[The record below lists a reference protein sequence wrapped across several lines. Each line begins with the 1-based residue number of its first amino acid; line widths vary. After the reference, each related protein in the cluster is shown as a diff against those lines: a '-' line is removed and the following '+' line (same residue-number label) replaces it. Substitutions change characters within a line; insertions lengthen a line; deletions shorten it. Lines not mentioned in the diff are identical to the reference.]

1 MVAGPLAP
9 VRADTMS
16 PVRPRP
22 RPLMPSDRLPYA
34 DLAFP
39 AAPPDRPYVFIN
51 MVATIDGKILTG
63 ERDEPVMDLGSKA
76 DHAVMRRL
84 ESAANAV
91 MLGAGSLRATPG
103 LWYPEALIRV
113 VVSESGNVP
122 RDGRFFSDAP
132 DRAYI
137 ATNNTEVGAQ
147 TLPLPLRET
156 LRVLRQEL
164 RVERLLCEGGS
175 ELNAHLI
182 AEGVA
187 DELFLTLAPK
197 VKLGRDV
204 PTYADGEPLP
214 RSQVQNFELIELTRL
229 DDEVFL
235 RYRRA
240 R

>member
-1 MVAGPLAP
+1 
-9 VRADTMS
+9 
-16 PVRPRP
+16 
-22 RPLMPSDRLPYA
+22 MPTDRLPYA

-39 AAPPDRPYVFIN
+39 AAPPERPYVFIN

-76 DHAVMRRL
+76 DHAAMRRL
-84 ESAANAV
+84 ESAADAV

-103 LWYPEALIRV
+103 LWYPAALIRV
-113 VVSESGNVP
+113 VVSETGKVP
-122 RDGRFFSDAP
+122 LDGRFFTDAP
-132 DRAYI
+132 DRAYV
-137 ATNNTEVGAQ
+137 ATNNPVVGVQ
-147 TLPLPLRET
+147 TLPLPPREA
-156 LRVLRQEL
+156 LRVLRQVL
-164 RVERLLCEGGS
+164 GVERLLCEGGS

-182 AEGVA
+182 AQELV

-204 PTYADGEPLP
+204 PTYADGAPLP
-214 RSQVQNFELIELTRL
+214 RNQVQNFELIELTRL

>member
-1 MVAGPLAP
+1 
-9 VRADTMS
+9 
-16 PVRPRP
+16 
-22 RPLMPSDRLPYA
+22 MPSDRLPYA

-39 AAPPDRPYVFIN
+39 TAPPDRPYVFIN
-51 MVATIDGKILTG
+51 MVTTIDGKILTG

-76 DHAVMRRL
+76 DHAAMRRL
-84 ESAANAV
+84 ESAADAV
-91 MLGAGSLRATPG
+91 ILGAGSLRATPG
-103 LWYPEALIRV
+103 LWYPATLLRV

-122 RDGRFFSDAP
+122 LEGRFFSDAP
-132 DRAYI
+132 SLAYI
-137 ATNNTEVGAQ
+137 ATNARSVGVQ

-156 LRVLRQEL
+156 LRVLRHDL
-164 RVERLLCEGGS
+164 GVERLLCEGGS
-175 ELNAHLI
+175 ELNAHLL
-182 AEGVA
+182 ADELV

-214 RSQVQNFELIELTRL
+214 RSQVQDFELIELTRL

-235 RYRRA
+235 RYRRT